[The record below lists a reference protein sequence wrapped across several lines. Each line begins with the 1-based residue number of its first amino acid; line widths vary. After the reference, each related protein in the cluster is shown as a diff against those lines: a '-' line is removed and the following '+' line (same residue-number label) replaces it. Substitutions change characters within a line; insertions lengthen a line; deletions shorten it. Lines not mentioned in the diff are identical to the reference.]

1 VVAARLLADQH
12 HLVEDEDVA
21 DFRLVRRVVRL
32 DLQLRVFPDNSRMLS
47 FTYIKIIFVTN
58 SLFDLLST
66 VLWIRIRWI
75 RNKVPLNYGTPPDP
89 VSV

>member
-32 DLQLRVFPDNSRMLS
+32 NLQLRVFPDNSRMLS
-47 FTYIKIIFVTN
+47 FTYIKIIFVKN
-58 SLFDLLST
+58 RLFDLLST
-66 VLWIRIRWI
+66 VL
-75 RNKVPLNYGTPPDP
+75 
-89 VSV
+89 